1 MEAMP
6 WDAGPSATLT
16 SVHRMPAVPHHRFDF
31 CKSTFSHI
39 SKYCLCRWHHPLRT
53 TGQYHRFQSCW
64 NMFIQTFLPT
74 WFLPNL
80 HLMVKSTT
88 NCSQLL
94 SFHHALQ
101 PNMKNLSGISQQS
114 YLSSPPPWSPPRDMV
129 SPIASFLIYCRSSLL
144 SPLQSIIFLHPVARE
159 SL

>member
-6 WDAGPSATLT
+6 WDTGPSAALT

-53 TGQYHRFQSCW
+53 TGLYHRFQSCW

-101 PNMKNLSGISQQS
+101 PIHEKSQWNFPTV
-114 YLSSPPPWSPPRDMV
+114 SSVFSTSMV
-129 SPIASFLIYCRSSLL
+129 STQSKPPLSHSWSTAGAPCSLL
-144 SPLQSIIFLHPVARE
+144 CNL
-159 SL
+159 